1 MYLRLAVAVMYYF
14 DSRTKPQIRN
24 SYSSRPHVLCWVLL
38 ALGVAC
44 FGAIAN
50 VAIAACPT
58 IDSSVLLFWCG
69 VVCIP
74 VGLVACSFDPKQRF
88 ISQHIADIPATEWG
102 ELALQSSLSLTGT
115 LFATLSIK
123 MANPILASMLT
134 PVVEIVLGYIIQTTV
149 MGEVSKD

>member
-1 MYLRLAVAVMYYF
+1 MIQSRSHTELIAGQDPTVSGSAIPHGHMYFVG
-14 DSRTKPQIRN
+14 
-24 SYSSRPHVLCWVLL
+24 VLL

-69 VVCIP
+69 AICIP

-88 ISQHIADIPATEWG
+88 ISQHIADGGSAKT
-102 ELALQSSLSLTGT
+102 
-115 LFATLSIK
+115 IK
-123 MANPILASMLT
+123 LDN
-134 PVVEIVLGYIIQTTV
+134 Q
-149 MGEVSKD
+149 

>member
-1 MYLRLAVAVMYYF
+1 MYLQSRSCIILIPGQNPKSGTAIPHGHMYF
-14 DSRTKPQIRN
+14 
-24 SYSSRPHVLCWVLL
+24 VGVLL

>member
-1 MYLRLAVAVMYYF
+1 M
-14 DSRTKPQIRN
+14 
-24 SYSSRPHVLCWVLL
+24 
-38 ALGVAC
+38 
-44 FGAIAN
+44 
-50 VAIAACPT
+50 
-58 IDSSVLLFWCG
+58 
-69 VVCIP
+69 
-74 VGLVACSFDPKQRF
+74 ACSFDPKQRF
-88 ISQHIADIPATEWG
+88 ISPHIADIPATEWG